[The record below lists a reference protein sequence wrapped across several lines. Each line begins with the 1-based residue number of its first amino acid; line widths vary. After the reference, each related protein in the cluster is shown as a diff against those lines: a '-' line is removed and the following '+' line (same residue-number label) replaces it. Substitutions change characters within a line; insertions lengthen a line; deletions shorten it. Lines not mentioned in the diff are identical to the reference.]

1 MALKHVST
9 ILEQAYQE
17 KTAVMCFECV
27 NYEQI
32 MWCIEAA
39 EEAGQPVALML
50 YYDMTFYTSAS
61 AFMAMAKGAAEAA
74 KVPVGL
80 TYVYADE
87 MELVMAAIRDGF
99 PSVCYNPQG
108 ATLQEKIDRTRAVV
122 EAAAAYGVD
131 VAANPGEYGQITA
144 QEAVRFAKES
154 GIAALVAPVVYGHPD
169 NNLNFT
175 ELRHWYDTNVD
186 LVDVEMLREI
196 RQALD
201 LPLIIHR
208 ANNLP
213 PEEKRKAMAE
223 GVTKFDN
230 GCPLDTA
237 FYRVAKGVV
246 EQVDC
251 GESYFALLMEM
262 KERVKQYVSG
272 CIRQLIEK
280 KN

>member
-1 MALKHVST
+1 MALEHVST
-9 ILEQAYQE
+9 ILEQAYRE

-39 EEAGQPVALML
+39 EEAERPVVLML

-61 AFMAMAKGAAEAA
+61 AFIAMAKAAAEAA
-74 KVPVGL
+74 RVPVGL

-87 MELVMAAIRDGF
+87 MELVMAAVEDGF
-99 PSVCYNPQG
+99 PSVCYNPKG
-108 ATLQEKIDRTRAVV
+108 ETLQERIDRTRAVV
-122 EAAAAYGVD
+122 EAAAAYSVD
-131 VAANPGEYGQITA
+131 VAANPGEYGQVTA
-144 QEAVRFAKES
+144 PEAVRFAKES

-186 LVDVEMLREI
+186 LVDGEMLREI
-196 RQALD
+196 HQSLD

-208 ANNLP
+208 ANNLSA
-213 PEEKRKAMAE
+213 EEKRKAMAE
-223 GVTKFDN
+223 GVTKFDY

-237 FYRVAKGVV
+237 FYRIAKDVT
-246 EQVDC
+246 EHVDC

-262 KERVKQYVSG
+262 KEPVKRYVSG
-272 CIRQLIEK
+272 CIRQFI
-280 KN
+280 